1 MLRNVCVPPAHLYY
15 HVLLRHSVHHALNNL
30 SQTLV
35 LVERV
40 VHVCRQSDVQSALQ
54 ALHRHLDVVLM
65 VQDLLQG
72 RPEQRPVT
80 KESLLADVRMLPGEQ
95 MRSRRECLVGCR
107 GPSTCTAAVPADHN
121 HRKSHN

>member
-15 HVLLRHSVHHALNNL
+15 LVMLHHSVHHALHNL

-54 ALHRHLDVVLM
+54 ALYRHLDVVLM
-65 VQDLLQG
+65 VQDLLQRKTGAETGYQRVAVG
-72 RPEQRPVT
+72 RCAHVTWRVNAWSSRVPRRVSRPINLYGSGT
-80 KESLLADVRMLPGEQ
+80 
-95 MRSRRECLVGCR
+95 CR
-107 GPSTCTAAVPADHN
+107 P
-121 HRKSHN
+121 

>member
-1 MLRNVCVPPAHLYY
+1 MLRNVCAPPAHLHY
-15 HVLLRHSVHHALNNL
+15 HVMLHHSVHHALHNL

-65 VQDLLQG
+65 VQDLLQRKTG
-72 RPEQRPVT
+72 AETGYQRDV
-80 KESLLADVRMLPGEQ
+80 LADVRTLPGER
-95 MRSRRECLVGCR
+95 MRGRRECLVGCR